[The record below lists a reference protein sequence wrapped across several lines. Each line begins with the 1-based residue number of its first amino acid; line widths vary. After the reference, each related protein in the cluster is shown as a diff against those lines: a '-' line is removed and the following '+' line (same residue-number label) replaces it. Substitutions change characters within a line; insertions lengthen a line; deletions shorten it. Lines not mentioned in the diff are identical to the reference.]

1 VLRGKFIAL
10 NAYIK
15 NTERSQV
22 NDLMLHPKLLE
33 NKEQTK
39 LKTRRRREIKI
50 RAKINEIETKNPY
63 KESKLHTMKQKGGSL
78 KSEPDENE
86 EGKKQ
91 KLIKLDTK
99 KWMSKQTPMKSR
111 GSLGNIS
118 KGYMQINWKL

>member
-39 LKTRRRREIKI
+39 PKTRRRREIKI

-86 EGKKQ
+86 EGKN
-91 KLIKLDTK
+91 
-99 KWMSKQTPMKSR
+99 R
-111 GSLGNIS
+111 N
-118 KGYMQINWKL
+118 